1 MNSNMKTNF
10 WGKSLEVK
18 PLGLQHVRLV
28 LGQNPDGT
36 KITEHYTIERVN
48 STVNN
53 LIFGEMYVEHVG
65 TMTVRNVTN
74 GNVCLVEF
82 KKRGWTGK
90 GAYEIEGHA
99 YESGNTK
106 DKKARLFGKWIES
119 MSINYQDREEV
130 IWVANPLPPESPSMY
145 YFTYFTLQL
154 NFMPP
159 SLKNNLP
166 PTDSRFRPDQRALEN
181 GDLVKAAEEK
191 VRLEEKQRKMRKD
204 RESRG

>member
-1 MNSNMKTNF
+1 
-10 WGKSLEVK
+10 
-18 PLGLQHVRLV
+18 
-28 LGQNPDGT
+28 
-36 KITEHYTIERVN
+36 
-48 STVNN
+48 VNN

-90 GAYEIEGHA
+90 GAFEIEGYA
-99 YESGNTK
+99 YESMNSK
-106 DKKARLFGKWIES
+106 DKKAKLYGKWIES

-145 YFTYFTLQL
+145 FFTYFTLKL
-154 NFMPP
+154 NFLPP
-159 SLKNNLP
+159 SLKKHLP

-204 RESRG
+204 REMRGQEYQSRYFMEAIDEESGEKYFKYIRDYWADREKGDWSHLEDIF